1 MDAPR
6 LPSGTVTFLFTDIES
21 STDLVRLLGTGFG
34 AVRAAHHSAI
44 RAALADYEGH
54 EIDTAGDGFFAAFE
68 RAGDAVAAAIA
79 AQRALHASESVEAPL
94 RVRMGIHSAEPFQTD
109 EGYAGVGVHRAARIC
124 AAGHGGQIL
133 LSNATAGIVE
143 DLPLEGAELHDLGEH
158 RLKDI
163 ERPQRLFQL
172 NVSGL
177 PSTFPP
183 LKTLDTP
190 GLPPAFS
197 TLLLTDLVGW
207 QRMLV
212 ELGDDDAA
220 VVARAYQD
228 FVIDAVRAEGGREV
242 EVAGDAI
249 LATFSRPRDA
259 LRAAVRIRETLRRE
273 RWALHREPPDV
284 RIAVHSGR
292 TSDPTGRTFGS
303 VAMNCIGLCASA
315 MPGQILISHATEA
328 LLEGELHE
336 LDIRDLG
343 ERTLPTRERP
353 AHVFEVC

>member
-1 MDAPR
+1 MDTPP

-21 STDLVRLLGTGFG
+21 STDLVRQLGTGFG
-34 AVRAAHHSAI
+34 AVRAAHHDAI
-44 RAALADYEGH
+44 RTALSEYEGH

-68 RAGDAVAAAIA
+68 RAGNAVAAAIA
-79 AQRALHASESVEAPL
+79 AQRALHASENVDAPL
-94 RVRMGIHSAEPFQTD
+94 RVRMGIHSAEPFLTD
-109 EGYAGVGVHRAARIC
+109 AGYVGVGVHRAARIC

-133 LSNATAGIVE
+133 LSNATAGIIE
-143 DLPLEGAELHDLGEH
+143 DLQLEGAELHDLGEH

-163 ERPQRLFQL
+163 ALPQRLFQL

-177 PSTFPP
+177 PSAFPP
-183 LKTLDTP
+183 LKTLDAA
-190 GLPPAFS
+190 GLLPAFV
-197 TLLLTDLVGW
+197 TLLRTDLVGW
-207 QRMLV
+207 QHMLV

-228 FVIDAVRAEGGREV
+228 FVIDAVRAEGGREL

-249 LATFSRPRDA
+249 LATFTRPRDA
-259 LRAAVRIRETLRRE
+259 LRAAVQIRETLRRE
-273 RWALHREPPDV
+273 RWALRGEPPDV

-292 TSDPTGRTFGS
+292 TGDPTGRTFGS
-303 VAMNCIGLCASA
+303 VAMNCIGLCATA
-315 MPGQILISHATEA
+315 LPGQILISHATEA

-353 AHVFEVC
+353 AHVFEVY